1 MPFFSAGIFLL
12 SDGTAVERYA
22 NTKHHIDTKANCTAV
37 RVIGFG
43 RALRMDFDDVF
54 VTAEVMYQIRQRNY
68 RCTN

>member
-1 MPFFSAGIFLL
+1 MPFFSAGILL
-12 SDGTAVERYA
+12 SDGTTVERYA

-68 RCTN
+68 RCII